1 MPAVLFL
8 AAEGPIA
15 EVSNTSLKDFI
26 GKTLGHNKQM
36 FFFPSLW
43 LFECHEQR
51 TDDRLTSN
59 AHCMAP
65 YFIAFDVLKIGCF

>member
-1 MPAVLFL
+1 MPEVLFL

-26 GKTLGHNKQM
+26 GKTLGHIKQI
-36 FFFPSLW
+36 FFPSLW
-43 LFECHEQR
+43 LSEYHEQR
-51 TDDRLTSN
+51 TDDRFTSN

-65 YFIAFDVLKIGCF
+65 HFIALDVRTIGCF